1 MKQVMKTAS
10 ILAGALLASV
20 SLNSMAQES
29 VDRSLDVS
37 AGTQV
42 YINNERGELD
52 VVTHDKDQ
60 VRLVGTLD
68 EDAEELVFELR
79 GNGVRIEVRTPDQ
92 NGWGYD
98 DKDGSDLTLYM
109 PSTSPLEVE
118 GVSMDVTASNLQ
130 AGTDITLVSGDIQLT
145 KAASN
150 VLLKTVSG
158 DITARQLSGD
168 VTLETVSGDIEDLE
182 NQADRAKYQAVSGD
196 VQVSSTSLK
205 RFELQNVSGDVEM
218 RLPAIHSGEV
228 KNVSGDVDVT
238 LALMG
243 TATLDA
249 SSVSGDLS
257 FRFSDDVDATFDL
270 KANAG
275 GDIIN
280 RITAAE
286 AEESRWGSSSSLK
299 FTVGSGA
306 ARVKMSTVSGSIEI
320 RPE

>member
-1 MKQVMKTAS
+1 MKHVMKTVS
-10 ILAGALLASV
+10 LLAGTLLASI
-20 SLNSMAQES
+20 SLSSLAQES

-42 YINNERGELD
+42 YINNERGELN

-79 GNGVRIEVRTPDQ
+79 GNGVRIEVRTPEQ
-92 NGWGYD
+92 NGWSYD
-98 DKDGSDLTLYM
+98 DKNGSDLTLYM

-118 GVSMDVTASNLQ
+118 GVSMDVNASDLQ
-130 AGTDITLVSGDIQLT
+130 AGTDITLVSGDIKLAQAGT
-145 KAASN
+145 Q

-158 DITARQLSGD
+158 DITASQLSGD
-168 VTLETVSGDIEDLE
+168 VTLETVSGDIEDME

-196 VQVSSTSLK
+196 VRVNSNSLK

-218 RLPAIHSGEV
+218 HLPAIHSGEI

-238 LALMG
+238 LGLKG

-270 KANAG
+270 KTNAG
-275 GDIIN
+275 GDIVN
-280 RITAAE
+280 RITSAQAQ
-286 AEESRWGSSSSLK
+286 ESRWGASSSLK

-306 ARVKMSTVSGSIEI
+306 ARVKMTTVSGSIEI